1 MEGAVEVEQ
10 NKNVC
15 ERPIDKYISKQFDID
30 KLLTIPENKREIL
43 IKLMTSG
50 NNIFHEEIRT
60 TFQTYGLII
69 DQREG
74 AINSI
79 LNDKD

>member
-1 MEGAVEVEQ
+1 MEGLVEPGKEDSMSPL
-10 NKNVC
+10 N
-15 ERPIDKYISKQFDID
+15 KYIPKQFDID

-50 NNIFHEEIRT
+50 NNIFREEIQT
-60 TFQTYGLII
+60 TLETCGLII